1 MYSRALVQQLSVHAE
16 KWNKHVYRVE
26 ACGVYANSF
35 DSLKSKAY
43 PSLLDRPPTNN
54 STVVKTAEIIAN
66 RGTNEFS
73 TARKF
78 LSSCLSPAGAK
89 LMEGTYGFTGGY
101 MQAINPK
108 SYQTYL
114 KEAVADRWAKD
125 YDARPV
131 RGMSE
136 IIEKLSLK
144 VRSFHGKIYLQE
156 LVTSLCKEGNKFV
169 LQTTNLIVQA
179 NKTVLTAGPAAIRK
193 ITGDVIQNVTN
204 HVIFKS
210 IVSVPAFHGAAVYH
224 TAWWNDFIAVQMN
237 NSLQPLQIFA
247 SSSNCLGITLPYR

>member
-1 MYSRALVQQLSVHAE
+1 
-16 KWNKHVYRVE
+16 
-26 ACGVYANSF
+26 
-35 DSLKSKAY
+35 
-43 PSLLDRPPTNN
+43 
-54 STVVKTAEIIAN
+54 
-66 RGTNEFS
+66 
-73 TARKF
+73 
-78 LSSCLSPAGAK
+78 
-89 LMEGTYGFTGGY
+89 MEGTYGFTGGY

-179 NKTVLTAGPAAIRK
+179 NKTVLTAGPTAIRK

-210 IVSVPAFHGAAVYH
+210 IVSVPAFHGAAVYQ

-237 NSLQPLQIFA
+237 NSLEPLQIFA
-247 SSSNCLGITLPYR
+247 SSNNCLGITLPYR